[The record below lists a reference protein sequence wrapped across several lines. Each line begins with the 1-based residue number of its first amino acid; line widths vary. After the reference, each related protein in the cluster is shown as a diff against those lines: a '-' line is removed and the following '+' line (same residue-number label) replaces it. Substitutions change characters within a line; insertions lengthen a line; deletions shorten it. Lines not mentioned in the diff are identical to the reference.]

1 MQSCKNNQN
10 YSNNTK
16 KHLIIVGGGVIGI
29 TSAYYLAKA
38 GYKVSVIEQNND
50 VALESSFA
58 NGSHLGYSCI
68 YPVRYRTHLIKTTQ
82 AISNLESM
90 PFTDLQN
97 ILDYYNKSQCKKI
110 INTRLTDI
118 RNHLFVNAKTEFQ
131 KIVQEIQNQYS
142 HYQLTGILQLFFDQ
156 DSFNKAIKNIAYK
169 HKFGC
174 DLKVLANAL
183 ECIAID
189 PSLANSQKKIVG
201 GILANGDGTGDAFL
215 FTKILA
221 EKCKAL
227 GVEFLFNTKITELKS
242 EGNLITSII
251 TQYDK
256 ELTADAYIIS
266 LGNNTNN
273 ILKSL
278 NTSLPMVPVKGY
290 SLSIRLEDHDVVP
303 NLGIADEHNKIF
315 YSKLGNS
322 FRVAGLSDPQYL
334 DNSINPDKINQLIT
348 ATEFLF
354 PNLNLQHKIK
364 SQMVEQI
371 SCLRPSSLLQIPFI
385 SKFKYNNL
393 FVNTG
398 HGGYGWTLAPISAKL
413 ITDIVVQ
420 SHTRLLS

>member
-16 KHLIIVGGGVIGI
+16 KHLIVVGGGVIGI

-68 YPVRYRTHLIKTTQ
+68 YPVRYRTHLMTTIQ
-82 AISNLESM
+82 TISTLESM
-90 PFTDLQN
+90 HFTDLQN
-97 ILDYYNKSQCKKI
+97 ILDHYNKSQCKKI

-118 RNHLFVNAKTEFQ
+118 RNKLFVNAKAEFQ
-131 KIVQEIQNQYS
+131 KIVQEIQNQYFP
-142 HYQLTGILQLFFDQ
+142 HQLTGILQLFFDQ
-156 DSFNKAIKNIAYK
+156 DSFNKAIKNVSYK
-169 HKFGC
+169 DKCGC

-183 ECIAID
+183 ECID
-189 PSLANSQKKIVG
+189 VEPSLANSQKKIVG

-221 EKCKAL
+221 DKCKAL
-227 GVEFLFNTKITELKS
+227 GVDFLFNTEVTKMKS

-251 TQYDK
+251 TQYD
-256 ELTADAYIIS
+256 EEITADGYIIS
-266 LGNNTNN
+266 LGNSTNN
-273 ILKSL
+273 LLNSL
-278 NTSLPMVPVKGY
+278 NTSLPMIPVKGY

-303 NLGIADEHNKIF
+303 DLGIADEHNKIF
-315 YSKLGNS
+315 YAKLGNS
-322 FRVAGLSDPQYL
+322 FRVAGLSDPNYL
-334 DNSINPDKINQLIT
+334 DNTINFDKINQLIT
-348 ATEFLF
+348 TTELLL
-354 PNLNLQHKIK
+354 PKLNLQHKIK
-364 SQMVEQI
+364 SQMVEQL

-393 FVNTG
+393 FLNTG

-413 ITDIVVQ
+413 LTDIVLQ
-420 SHTRLLS
+420 S